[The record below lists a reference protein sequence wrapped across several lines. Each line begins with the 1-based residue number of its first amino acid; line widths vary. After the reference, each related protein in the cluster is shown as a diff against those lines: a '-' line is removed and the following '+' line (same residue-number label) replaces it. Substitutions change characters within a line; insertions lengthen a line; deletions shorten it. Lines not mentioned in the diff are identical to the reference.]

1 MRGLWARSEGG
12 PISETDIRD
21 VLREV
26 GGRSFDEEMQA
37 FVHGIGELPL
47 QALLERVG
55 VQWQSQAPTVPR
67 RLGLRVNESALT
79 GVRITHVLRGGA
91 AERAGA
97 SVGDEVLA
105 VDDWRIRRLDDLQ
118 RVTVAGGHAKLLVS
132 RDQRVL
138 SLPLALP
145 KDDQAVGAVSLTAD
159 AKAQKPAQAL
169 RKAWLTG

>member
-1 MRGLWARSEGG
+1 
-12 PISETDIRD
+12 
-21 VLREV
+21 
-26 GGRSFDEEMQA
+26 
-37 FVHGIGELPL
+37 
-47 QALLERVG
+47 
-55 VQWQSQAPTVPR
+55 
-67 RLGLRVNESALT
+67 VNESALT

-118 RVTVAGGHAKLLVS
+118 RVTVAGSQAKLLVS